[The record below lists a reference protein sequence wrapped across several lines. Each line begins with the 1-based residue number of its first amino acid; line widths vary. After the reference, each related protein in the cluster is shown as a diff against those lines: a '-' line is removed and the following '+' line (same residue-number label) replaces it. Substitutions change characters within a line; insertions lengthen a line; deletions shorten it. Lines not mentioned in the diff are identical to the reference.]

1 MATTDDARR
10 RWPLALA
17 LLVAVLGAC
26 PTPAQE
32 GGLGK
37 IDTDGLARRIDM
49 MCRSGHGDPSC
60 TEPADAAVAGADAEG
75 EAGGD

>member
-1 MATTDDARR
+1 MATTNGAPRR
-10 RWPLALA
+10 CLFALV

-60 TEPADAAVAGADAEG
+60 GEPADAAMAGADAEG
-75 EAGGD
+75 EAGGE

>member
-1 MATTDDARR
+1 MATTDGARR
-10 RWPLALA
+10 RWPFALVA
-17 LLVAVLGAC
+17 LVAVLGAC

-37 IDTDGLARRIDM
+37 IDTDGLARRLDM

-60 TEPADAAVAGADAEG
+60 TEPADAAVAGDAEPD
-75 EAGGD
+75 ETGD